1 MNLDAYS
8 SYMNVNLGAQTAQ
21 ASPVQLMLILV
32 NGLQDELARVK
43 AHIQAGR
50 YELKASSIDK
60 CTAIINGMSSALDTE
75 AGGDWV
81 VQLAELYDY
90 CVRRLHTAGFALD
103 TEPVDEVARL
113 MDTLREGW
121 EGLQRNHG

>member
-1 MNLDAYS
+1 VNLDAYS

-75 AGGDWV
+75 AGGAGWCSWPNCTTTACAV
-81 VQLAELYDY
+81 
-90 CVRRLHTAGFALD
+90 CTRRAL
-103 TEPVDEVARL
+103 L
-113 MDTLREGW
+113 
-121 EGLQRNHG
+121 

>member
-1 MNLDAYS
+1 MNLDAYN

-50 YELKASSIDK
+50 YELKARSIDK
-60 CTAIINGMSSALDTE
+60 CTGILNGMSSALDTQ
-75 AGGDWV
+75 AGGEWV
-81 VQLAELYDY
+81 LQLAELYDY
-90 CVRRLHTAGFALD
+90 CARRLHAAGFSLD
-103 TEPVDEVARL
+103 PAPVDEVARL

>member
-1 MNLDAYS
+1 MNLDAYN

-32 NGLQDELARVK
+32 SGLQDELARVK

-50 YELKASSIDK
+50 YELKARSIDK
-60 CTAIINGMSSALDTE
+60 CTGILNGMSSALDTQ
-75 AGGDWV
+75 AGGEWV
-81 VQLAELYDY
+81 LQLAELYDY
-90 CVRRLHTAGFALD
+90 CARRLHAAGFSLD
-103 TEPVDEVARL
+103 TTPVDEVARL